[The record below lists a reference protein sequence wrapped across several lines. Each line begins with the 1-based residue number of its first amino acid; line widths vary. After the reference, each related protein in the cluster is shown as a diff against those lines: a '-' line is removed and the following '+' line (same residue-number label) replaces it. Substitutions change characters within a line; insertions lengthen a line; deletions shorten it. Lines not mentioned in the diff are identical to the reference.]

1 MTEPSNP
8 GAATDGAAAR
18 IFSSLR
24 VHNYRL
30 FFGGQLISVTGNW
43 MQRVAQAWLV
53 LELTGSGTAIGS
65 VLALQYLPILLL
77 APYGGLLADRLDK
90 RRLLYLTQLLAAAI
104 AAVLGVLV
112 IADRIELWMVY
123 GLAGLLGLV
132 TALDNPARNAFVME
146 IVGRDNLKNAVSLH
160 STLVNVA
167 RIFGPALAGALIV
180 TVGIGPCFL
189 INAVSFLGL
198 IVALV
203 LMRRDELFLAE
214 PQRRGPGQLR
224 EGFAYVRRT
233 PDVLTLLLMMAAIG
247 VFAYEF
253 QVSLPLMARFA
264 FDGDAATFGSMT
276 AAMAGGAVIGGLRTA
291 ARRSQ
296 PPVAIARI
304 AGVFGLLQLAAA
316 AAPTLPLAFVALA
329 ALGYA
334 GISFLALGNAT
345 VQLLAEPA
353 MRARVISLWSVAFL
367 GSTPI
372 GGPIVGWIGEH
383 IGPRYGLGIGGV
395 AAIAAAAAGYRRLSR
410 EVADPTDPPAPS
422 PVTDLR
428 T

>member
-1 MTEPSNP
+1 LTSS
-8 GAATDGAAAR
+8 GARAR

-53 LELTGSGTAIGS
+53 LELTGSGTAIGG
-65 VLALQYLPILLL
+65 VLALQYLPIMLL
-77 APYGGLLADRLDK
+77 APYGGLLADRMDK
-90 RRLLYLTQLLAAAI
+90 RRVLYITQVAAAVI
-104 AAVLGVLV
+104 AATLGMLV
-112 IADRIELWMVY
+112 ITDRVELWMVY
-123 GLAGLLGLV
+123 GLAGVLGLV
-132 TALDNPARNAFVME
+132 TAFDNPARNAFVME

-189 INAVSFLGL
+189 INAVSFFGL
-198 IVALV
+198 IGAL
-203 LMRRDELFLAE
+203 LFMRRGELQLAT
-214 PQRRGPGQLR
+214 PQRRRPGQLR
-224 EGFAYVRRT
+224 EGFAYVRSS
-233 PDVLTLLLMMAAIG
+233 PDVFTLLMMMAVIG

-264 FDGDAATFGSMT
+264 FDGDAATFGTMT
-276 AAMAGGAVIGGLRTA
+276 AAMAGGAVLGGLRTA
-291 ARRSQ
+291 ARGSQ
-296 PPVAIARI
+296 PPVVIART
-304 AGVFGLLQLAAA
+304 AGVFGVLQILAAV
-316 AAPTLPLAFVALA
+316 APTLPIAFVALA

-345 VQLLAEPA
+345 VQLLAEPQ

-395 AAIAAAAAGYRRLSR
+395 AAIIAAAAGYRRLST
-410 EVADPTDPPAPS
+410 VDPTDAPEPPAAS